1 MAFTTLP
8 DMFLNSV
15 STFRDN
21 IALSQKIDGAYR
33 SISYETVGTRV
44 RNLAMGLAA
53 IGINA
58 GDKVA
63 ILSEN
68 RPEWAYCDFAALS
81 LGAIDVPIY
90 STLIPGQ
97 IEYILND
104 SEAKVIFVSDRNQL
118 DKILE
123 ISPNLSHLEH
133 IIHFDKMEIDR
144 EHVASFESILEKGAD
159 FDGQNPDYFLNAV
172 NQIKP
177 NWPASIIY
185 TSGTTG
191 EPKGVVLSHSNFL
204 SNIEGGIAT
213 LNVMESD
220 RLLSFLPLSH
230 VLERTAGFYAP
241 VYMGAGISYAES
253 VELVAQ
259 NISEVK
265 PTIMISVP
273 RLFEKMHARIL
284 ENAQAGSAIKKMI
297 FSWSQKI
304 GARYIQIKKNG
315 KVNPIL
321 ALKYNFADKLVFTKV
336 REKMGGQLRFFLS
349 GGAPLSKE
357 IGEFF
362 YAMGIT
368 ILEGYGLTEC
378 SPCIALNIEENP
390 QFGSVGPVLTKGGVE
405 VKIAADGEILA
416 RGPNIMLGYYKKPV
430 ETKEVI
436 DDQGW
441 FHTGDIGL
449 LTDENFLVVTDRKKS
464 IIVTAGGKN
473 IAPTPI
479 ENALLTSP
487 LIEQIVVF
495 GDRRKFLSALI
506 YPNIEAL
513 ISFANEHKIDIS
525 DIKNF
530 LGTPKIFQYVSNEI
544 NRLSNQLAR
553 FEQIK
558 KFTLL
563 SEPFT
568 IENGELTPTL
578 KIKRKF
584 VEQKYLEIVDRMY
597 L

>member
-1 MAFTTLP
+1 
-8 DMFLNSV
+8 MFLKSV

-33 SISYETVGTRV
+33 SISYETFGTRV

-123 ISPNLSHLEH
+123 IFPNLPHLEH
-133 IIHFDKMEIDR
+133 IIHFDKLEINR
-144 EHVASFESILEKGAD
+144 EHVASFESILENGAD
-159 FDGQNPDYFLNAV
+159 FDDQHPDYFLNSV
-172 NQIKP
+172 NHIEP
-177 NWPASIIY
+177 NSPASIIY

-191 EPKGVVLSHSNFL
+191 EPKGVVLSHRNFL

-241 VYMGAGISYAES
+241 VYMGACIAYAES

-259 NISEVK
+259 NIAEIK

-304 GARYIQIKKNG
+304 GARYIQTKKNG

-378 SPCIALNIEENP
+378 SPCIALNVEENP
-390 QFGSVGPVLTKGGVE
+390 QFGSVGPVLSKGGVE
-405 VKIAADGEILA
+405 VKIAPDGEILA
-416 RGPNIMLGYYKKPV
+416 RGPNIMLGYYKKPA

-449 LTDENFLVVTDRKKS
+449 LTEENFLVVTDRKKS

-479 ENALLTSP
+479 ENAMLTSP
-487 LIEQIVVF
+487 LIEQIVVL

-513 ISFANEHKIDIS
+513 KSFAHEHKIDIS